1 MDDAFTDRLSDYLDD
16 EDLDAA
22 ERREIEA
29 HVAVCAACRQTL
41 AELRAVSMQAR
52 GLTDTLP
59 AADLWPALE
68 ARLSRVRLLPFTAR
82 RFTFTLP
89 QLAAAALALMV
100 LSGGLVWITRV
111 GGTRTD
117 VTPLGA
123 QTAAGAPSAA
133 AAVAPTPANFADEQY
148 DAAVRD
154 LERALALGRGSLDP
168 ETVRVLEANLV
179 AIDRAIEESRRALEQ
194 DPANAY
200 LNAHLARFLQRK
212 LALLRRA
219 TALTADGLSS

>member
-1 MDDAFTDRLSDYLDD
+1 MDDAFTDRLSDYLDG

-22 ERREIEA
+22 ERGEIEA
-29 HVAVCAACRQTL
+29 HLAACAACRQTL
-41 AELRAVSMQAR
+41 AELREVSMQAR
-52 GLTDTLP
+52 RLTDAPP

-68 ARLSRVRLLPFTAR
+68 ARLSHARLLPFRAR

-100 LSGGLVWITRV
+100 LSGGLVWIARV

-123 QTAAGAPSAA
+123 QTEASPDAGAASPR
-133 AAVAPTPANFADEQY
+133 PAKFADEQY

-154 LERALALGRGSLDP
+154 LERALALGRDSLDP
-168 ETVRVLEANLV
+168 ETVRVLEANLA
-179 AIDRAIEESRRALEQ
+179 AIDRAIEESRRALER

-200 LNAHLARFLQRK
+200 LNAHLARFMQRK

-219 TALTADGLSS
+219 TALSADGSS